1 MRGNKSI
8 DVRGILLKTVDIL
21 RWVLYSIKA
30 PLPTTC
36 KGRRVQQCTPE
47 CLRRGLA
54 CETSRL
60 PRVFSHWGRPMAG
73 GQDLLFQALLN
84 GSVEGQGEDGE

>member
-1 MRGNKSI
+1 
-8 DVRGILLKTVDIL
+8 LLKTVDIL

-60 PRVFSHWGRPMAG
+60 PRVFG